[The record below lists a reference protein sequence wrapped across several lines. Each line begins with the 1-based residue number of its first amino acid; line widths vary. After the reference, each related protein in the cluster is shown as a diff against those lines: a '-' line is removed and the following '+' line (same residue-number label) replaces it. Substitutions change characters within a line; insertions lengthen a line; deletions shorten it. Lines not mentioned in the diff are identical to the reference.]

1 MGCSNCRKGS
11 LKKVIFVIGG
21 PGSGKGTQCCKISNE
36 FNFEHLSTRD
46 ILLNVIAKQT
56 AIGWEQLKRKMES
69 GALVTSNELIC
80 FIKEEF
86 KNINLTILF
95 EGFPKNQEDI
105 EEWNKQ
111 MIDMCEVIAV
121 LYFECSNEEMKKR
134 LMRKKEGKVD
144 NNEKIISEKIDNFNK
159 ETLPILEVYQKNGK
173 LIRINAEKS
182 TEEIFEEV
190 KNTIKEKKLN

>member
-1 MGCSNCRKGS
+1 
-11 LKKVIFVIGG
+11 
-21 PGSGKGTQCCKISNE
+21 
-36 FNFEHLSTRD
+36 
-46 ILLNVIAKQT
+46 
-56 AIGWEQLKRKMES
+56 MES